1 MRSGKKQFLI
11 KKFVQ
16 QIQNCSYL
24 MVVYVGDMSNSEF
37 KVFNRSIAL
46 EGFKSSKLKN
56 SLVSEALKLRFSK
69 VSNKDLSVFINCMQG
84 NVCLVYPV
92 FHQDV
97 YTIPKII
104 QNKNKSI
111 LLASLYVSKFNSILI
126 MNK

>member
-1 MRSGKKQFLI
+1 MRLGKKQFLI

-24 MVVYVGDMSNSEF
+24 MIVYVGDMSNFEF
-37 KVFNRSIAL
+37 KTFSKSIGS

-56 SLVSEALKLRFSK
+56 SLVSEALKLRFSHI
-69 VSNKDLSVFINCMQG
+69 SSKDLSIFINCMQG

-92 FHQDV
+92 VNQNV
-97 YTIPKII
+97 YTIPKTIR
-104 QNKNKSI
+104 NKNKSI
-111 LLASLYVSKFNSILI
+111 LLASLYVLKSNSIFI